1 MFVAERI
8 KVNRDSLGEFSNTS
22 YGVFGA
28 ERVQLFTVTH
38 FFCFRTK
45 QMERYFVELQLF
57 MCCSLSA
64 VEPAPDD
71 CGQDILR
78 QAHL

>member
-1 MFVAERI
+1 
-8 KVNRDSLGEFSNTS
+8 
-22 YGVFGA
+22 
-28 ERVQLFTVTH
+28 
-38 FFCFRTK
+38 
-45 QMERYFVELQLF
+45 MERYFVELQLF

-78 QAHL
+78 QAHLRELQDDEEEREHSRWKGKDENGPDLEILILV